1 MLGIATATGCPSCL
15 DKAHRGRLRMS
26 GNQRFGFVS
35 PSTASTLHEMR
46 MRSHVNRK
54 INDFKLDCVST
65 GLTRRKNVVE
75 YGNDFVSWEVSEF
88 MIHLVNA
95 RAWNVVAW
103 LKYVSQSVALLTKRD
118 LEQVG
123 VFSQLLWWLRAPS
136 AVPPRPPWRQ
146 P

>member
-1 MLGIATATGCPSCL
+1 
-15 DKAHRGRLRMS
+15 
-26 GNQRFGFVS
+26 
-35 PSTASTLHEMR
+35 

-65 GLTRRKNVVE
+65 GLTRRKDVVE
-75 YGNDFVSWEVSEF
+75 HGNDFVSWEVPEF